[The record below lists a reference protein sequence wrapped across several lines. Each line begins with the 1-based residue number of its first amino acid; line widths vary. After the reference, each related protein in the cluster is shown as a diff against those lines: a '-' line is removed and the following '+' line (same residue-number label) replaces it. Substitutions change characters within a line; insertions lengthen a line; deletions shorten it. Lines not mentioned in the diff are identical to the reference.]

1 MPRGGKRQG
10 AGRPKSSDNALIKSL
25 RNKLSDHADQLI
37 DKAVACALE
46 GDIQMLKFCLDKLMP
61 NLKPVDTPI
70 DHQPIDANGS
80 LVDQSRQALLAMLS
94 GSLTLSEGLQV
105 QAGITAL
112 GRMVELEEL
121 EARIAQLEREQKER
135 SRG

>member
-1 MPRGGKRQG
+1 MPSGGKRPG
-10 AGRPKSSDNALIKSL
+10 AGRPKSTDNTLIKQL
-25 RNKLSDHADQLI
+25 REKLAEASDALI
-37 DKAVACALE
+37 DKAVTAALA
-46 GDIQMLKFCLDKLMP
+46 GDTQMLKFCLDKLIP
-61 NLKPVDTPI
+61 SLKPVDTPI
-70 DHQPIDANGS
+70 DPQPIDANGS

-121 EARIAQLEREQKER
+121 EARIAQLEQEQKER
-135 SRG
+135 NRA